1 MVHDK
6 GEYKI
11 RSSYPYFVY
20 IDNLQYRNFLD
31 KNTHFYLI
39 FELSKKNR
47 KSLFK
52 IIQDCIDNENFHGII
67 FVINKNELLLDRIFF
82 LKELSLKL
90 FKSNKEVGLWGI
102 PYCVRQLIFGS
113 FDFSQFAP
121 RFIPEES
128 QSYSKY
134 TPTYRRDSSLLL
146 KCVECIASSNCD
158 GLGSRKENHSMWSYR
173 TSHAYRK
180 KGRDALFKTDNEQMQ
195 KLYDEFCDYIDHS
208 DLTYADRYLYFVKNL
223 DLGSSYSFSDR
234 FVYHCDFPAPHEYE
248 QELIFLGTHVQ
259 NKNFLPMI
267 SELVNRGEICRIGY
281 TKAEKDNVSRE
292 SFYVNPNGESNYY
305 LLKYFGIDLELDFPN
320 KFYGVGVDFYNG
332 EIKSYKVYCM
342 VPTEILLQMRPQ
354 YFEEIGIDLL
364 SLHEKEHYYIVRL
377 DANKKRVSERID
389 LMYNDKD
396 YLRYKPYIKHLSL
409 PEKFLRKLH
418 IFAFAFEFEAMQ
430 LNKMNIYYRNRF

>member
-20 IDNLQYRNFLD
+20 MDNLQYRNFLT
-31 KNTHFYLI
+31 KNTHFYLV

-47 KSLFK
+47 KPLLK
-52 IIQDCIDNENFHGII
+52 IIQDCIEYEHFHGII
-67 FVINKNELLLDRIFF
+67 FVINKNEVLLDRLFF

-90 FKSNKEVGLWGI
+90 FKSDKEVGLWGI
-102 PYCVRQLIFGS
+102 PYCARQLIFGS

-121 RFIPEES
+121 RLIPEEN

-134 TPTYRRDSSLLL
+134 IPTYRRDSSMLL
-146 KCVECIASSNCD
+146 KCVECVASSSCD
-158 GLGSRKENHSMWSYR
+158 GLGSRRENHFMWNYR
-173 TSHAYRK
+173 TSRTYRQI
-180 KGRDALFKTDNEQMQ
+180 GRDELFKTDNEKMQ
-195 KLYDEFCDYIDHS
+195 KMYDEFCVYIDHS
-208 DLTYADRYLYFVKNL
+208 DLTYADRYLYFVKNI
-223 DLGSSYSFSDR
+223 DHGSSYSFSDR
-234 FVYHCDFPAPHEYE
+234 FVYHCDFPPPHEYE
-248 QELIFLGTHVQ
+248 QELIFLATYVQ

-267 SELVNRGEICRIGY
+267 SELVNRGEIRRIGY

-305 LLKYFGIDLELDFPN
+305 LLKYFGIDLELSFPN

-332 EIKSYKVYCM
+332 KIKSYKIYCII
-342 VPTEILLQMRPQ
+342 PTEILLQMRPK

-364 SLHEKEHYYIVRL
+364 ALHEKEHYYIIRL
-377 DANKKRVSERID
+377 DERKKKISERID

-396 YLRYKPYIKHLSL
+396 FLLYQSYIEHLPFSEESL
-409 PEKFLRKLH
+409 KLLH
-418 IFAFAFEFEAMQ
+418 IFAFAFEFEEMQ
-430 LNKMNIYYRNRF
+430 LNKINIYYRNRF